1 LNSKI
6 QFDSQRD
13 HLNNILQPD
22 YLGIRNLQN
31 MEKNQ
36 KQEYQ
41 NIYRNF
47 LNSQINTKINIYNF
61 KNLKEKENYSLKK
74 KEYEI

>member
-61 KNLKEKENYSLKK
+61 KNLKEKENYPLKK

>member
-1 LNSKI
+1 MNSKI